1 MAVLGLEKQSLKQRL
16 SLQANLL
23 LTEEDVRVS
32 YSSIHYT
39 EKQTSLKVWLGTFT
53 GNRQKCRQKLKKAT
67 ELAANSR
74 V

>member
-1 MAVLGLEKQSLKQRL
+1 M
-16 SLQANLL
+16 L

-53 GNRQKCRQKLKKAT
+53 GNRQKCPQKLKKAT